1 MLGAVGSESNYPLI
15 QLRRSSQII
24 TAFRANVSI
33 ATSIGTNLY
42 NFTMTEP
49 VGVKAGDVL
58 VINSSGNASMYYQ
71 RHNGPLNY
79 EINNGNNLSLLSNG
93 NDYPLISIVVGKW

>member
-1 MLGAVGSESNYPLI
+1 MLGVIGSGSNYPLI

-24 TAFRANVSI
+24 TAFHANVSI

-42 NFTMTEP
+42 NFTEP